1 MRSRSTL
8 VIVSLLTVFAM
19 LLGACAPA
27 APAAAPAAETATAE
41 AAGGDQA
48 AAAPA
53 GEFNWRA
60 HEGES
65 IKLLLNQHPYQ
76 QALVAELP
84 KFTELTGID
93 VTYDV
98 FPEQNYF
105 DKVTIDLQAGDSGTY
120 DAFMTGA
127 YMIWQYAP
135 AGWMEPLEGY
145 INDPSKTNPDYDFE
159 DIIADLRNSEMWN
172 LQPGAA
178 NLGQGSQYALPWG
191 WEANAYMYR
200 KDLFEKHGL
209 TPPTTLDE
217 LVDVSKKLKELEPE
231 MAGIVVRGSLNWATI
246 HPGFMTM
253 YSSYGCTDYDE
264 KMHPQMNSECAVEV
278 TKKWIDMVKSAGPEA
293 WTTYTWYQ
301 AGSDFGAG
309 KSATMFDA
317 DILGYFQNQPD
328 TAAKE
333 VLGNVAWAPG
343 PLGPDGQLKTNIWIW
358 SLAMNAGSQKKDATW
373 LFLQWATG
381 KDFLTTGAVD
391 YNMVNPVRKSVVD
404 NADFQAKMAQQ
415 TDYLQTLN
423 TIAAND
429 MKIQFTPQPLFF
441 ETTTGWAQ
449 ALQDIYA
456 GQDAQTRLDA
466 LVESLTQ
473 QLQDAGIYQE

>member
-1 MRSRSTL
+1 MYKSMRK
-8 VIVSLLTVFAM
+8 VVFLM
-19 LLGACAPA
+19 LLFVALLMATRSGSVAPA
-27 APAAAPAAETATAE
+27 LAQSSNF
-41 AAGGDQA
+41 D
-48 AAAPA
+48 
-53 GEFNWRA
+53 WRA

-76 QALVAELP
+76 QALVSELES
-84 KFTELTGID
+84 FTELTGIE

-105 DKVTIDLQAGDSGTY
+105 DKVTIDLQAGESSTY

-135 AGWMEPLEGY
+135 AGWMEPLEPY
-145 INDPSKTNPDYDFE
+145 INDPDKTNPDYDFE
-159 DIIADLRNSEMWN
+159 DIIPGLRNSEMWN
-172 LQPGAA
+172 LEPGAQ

-209 TPPTTLDE
+209 SVPTTLDE
-217 LVDVSKKLKELEPE
+217 LVEVSKQLKELEPE

-253 YSSYGCTDYDE
+253 YASQGCKDYNDAME
-264 KMHPQMNSECAVEV
+264 PQMNSACAVEV
-278 TKKWIDMVKSAGPEA
+278 TEKWADMVREAGPEA

-301 AGSDFGAG
+301 AGSDFGSG
-309 KSATMFDA
+309 KAATMFDA
-317 DILGYFQNQPD
+317 DILGYFQNQEG
-328 TAAKE
+328 TAAPE

-343 PLGPDGQLKTNIWIW
+343 PLGPDGNLSTNIWIW

-373 LFLQWATG
+373 YFLQWATG
-381 KDFLTTGAVD
+381 KEFLTKGAVE
-391 YNMVNPVRKSVVD
+391 YNMVNPVRDSIWQ
-404 NADFQAKMAQQ
+404 NADFQAKMAEQ
-415 TDYLQTLN
+415 TDYLKTFE
-423 TIAAND
+423 TIAAGD

-441 ETTTGWAQ
+441 ETTTEWAQ

-456 GQDAQTRLDA
+456 GDDVQTRLDE
-466 LVESLTQ
+466 LVESLTE
-473 QLQDAGIYQE
+473 QLQDAEVIQ

>member
-8 VIVSLLTVFAM
+8 MLVSLLTVFAL

-27 APAAAPAAETATAE
+27 PAAAPAEEAAPAE
-41 AAGGDQA
+41 AAAEEA
-48 AAAPA
+48 AVPS

-65 IKLLLNQHPYQ
+65 LKLLLNQHPYQ
-76 QALVAELP
+76 QALVGELP
-84 KFTELTGID
+84 KFTELTGIE

-120 DAFMTGA
+120 DVFMTGA

-145 INDPSKTNPDYDFE
+145 ITDPSKTNPDYDFE
-159 DIIADLRNSEMWN
+159 DILPGLRNSEMWN
-172 LQPGAA
+172 LEAGPA
-178 NLGQGSQYALPWG
+178 NMGQGSQYAIPWG

-200 KDLFEKHGL
+200 TDLFEKHGL
-209 TPPTTLDE
+209 TPPVTLEE
-217 LVDVSKKLKELEPE
+217 LVAVSKQLKELEPE

-253 YSSYGCTDYDE
+253 YASYGCTDYDE
-264 KMHPQMNSECAVEV
+264 NMVPQMNSECAVTV
-278 TKKWIDMVKSAGPEA
+278 TEAWVDMVKNAGPEA

-309 KSATMFDA
+309 KAATLFDA

-328 TAAKE
+328 TAAPE
-333 VLGNVAWAPG
+333 VLGNIAWAPG
-343 PLGPDGQLKTNIWIW
+343 PLGPEGDLKTNVWIW
-358 SLAMNAGSQKKDATW
+358 SLAMNAGSQKKDAAW
-373 LFLQWATG
+373 YFMQWATG

-391 YNMVNPVRKSVVD
+391 YNMVNPVRQSVAD
-404 NADFQAKMAQQ
+404 NADFQARMTEQ
-415 TDYLQTLN
+415 TDYLTTLQT
-423 TIAAND
+423 ISSND
-429 MKIQFTPQPLFF
+429 MRIHFTPQPLFF
-441 ETTTGWAQ
+441 ETTTEWAQ

-456 GQDAQTRLDA
+456 GADAQTRLDE
-466 LVESLTQ
+466 LVESLTE
-473 QLQDAGIYQE
+473 QLQDAGLIQ